1 MIMRNNKGEV
11 IAEINT
17 AVTQD
22 GTTFIT
28 NTLYNGGRVVSQNIS
43 VRDSQGNV
51 KTCDVLGGKIL
62 P

>member
-1 MIMRNNKGEV
+1 MIMRNNKGEM

-22 GTTFIT
+22 GTTVIT
-28 NTLYNGGRVVSQNIS
+28 NTMYHGERVVSQSIS
-43 VRDSQGNV
+43 VRDNQGKV
-51 KTCDVLGGKIL
+51 KTTDVLGGKIL